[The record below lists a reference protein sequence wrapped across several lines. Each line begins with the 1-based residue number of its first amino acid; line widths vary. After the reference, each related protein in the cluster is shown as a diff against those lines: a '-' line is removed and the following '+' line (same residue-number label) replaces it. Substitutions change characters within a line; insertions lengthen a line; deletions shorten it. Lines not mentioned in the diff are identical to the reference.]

1 MMSTPLSQVSLNP
14 AGMIR
19 LCLSAFQ
26 HSRLAYDDALPPG
39 VQCSFQ
45 AQWQSSD
52 LRCWGN
58 LLKWACLFIQA
69 VSALVAI
76 AIVQSDNRLAS
87 IFALGIFATGIA
99 ASVLLIVAHD

>member
-1 MMSTPLSQVSLNP
+1 M
-14 AGMIR
+14 
-19 LCLSAFQ
+19 
-26 HSRLAYDDALPPG
+26 
-39 VQCSFQ
+39 
-45 AQWQSSD
+45 
-52 LRCWGN
+52 
-58 LLKWACLFIQA
+58 LKWACLFIQA